1 MCICAYLQS
10 NITKTY
16 FKYSFCQIHLISQAD
31 EAYLICQWDFKCL
44 KSLHL
49 ACLCSKSEHYWT
61 HVCCDPQFRHTDL
74 NFFLHSVA
82 KTSFSS
88 LTSVNEIRF
97 PKWPHFIKK
106 PTILMIIS
114 QTTILLCAT
123 AFFILIFILSYQRT
137 PARTDQVVMG
147 CLVSTNNL

>member
-114 QTTILLCAT
+114 QTTTLLCAT
-123 AFFILIFILSYQRT
+123 AFFLNFFLFYRT
-137 PARTDQVVMG
+137 RELLQGRTK
-147 CLVSTNNL
+147 L